1 MMKSRCQSTV
11 IILMVTAVRTCH
23 KPEMGLFHILITNVS
38 AVTNVL
44 HKVSHELVI
53 TS

>member
-1 MMKSRCQSTV
+1 MV

-23 KPEMGLFHILITNVS
+23 KPEIGLFHIDITNVS

-44 HKVSHELVI
+44 HTVPHEFM
-53 TS
+53 S